1 MSKKSMAK
9 IVEISKTKL
18 KEDFATHKVELSLM
32 DDIEDELNRGFGME
46 DFVLE
51 QLDIAQEAMTKAR
64 DIRKFEM
71 LDASGNASD
80 LINEAEEA
88 LKKLGV
94 DSNPELEKYKQQEK
108 ELDKLIEELE
118 QKQDRIG

>member
-1 MSKKSMAK
+1 MRKKAMDH
-9 IVEISKTKL
+9 IVAVTKNDKQEL
-18 KEDFATHKVELSLM
+18 ATHKVDLSLM
-32 DDIEDELNRGFGME
+32 DDIEEELSRGFGME

-71 LDASGNASD
+71 LDASRTAGD
-80 LINEAEEA
+80 MINEAEEA

-94 DSNPELEKYKQQEK
+94 DKSPELEKYKQQEK

>member
-1 MSKKSMAK
+1 MRKKAMDH
-9 IVEISKTKL
+9 IVAVTKNDKQEL
-18 KEDFATHKVELSLM
+18 ATHKVELSLL
-32 DDIEDELNRGFGME
+32 DDIEDELSRGFGME
-46 DFVLE
+46 DLVLE

-71 LDASGNASD
+71 LDASGTAAD
-80 LINEAEEA
+80 MIAEAEEA

-94 DSNPELEKYKQQEK
+94 DKSPELEKYKQQEK

>member
-1 MSKKSMAK
+1 MRKKAMDH
-9 IVEISKTKL
+9 IVAITKNDKQEL
-18 KEDFATHKVELSLM
+18 ATHKVELSLL
-32 DDIEDELNRGFGME
+32 DDIEDELSRGFAME
-46 DFVLE
+46 DLVLE

-71 LDASGNASD
+71 LDASGNAAD
-80 LINEAEEA
+80 MIAEAEEA

-94 DSNPELEKYKQQEK
+94 DKSPELEKYKQQEK